1 MDDIAKLLGIS
12 KKTIYAHVENKKD
25 LVLAAVRIFI
35 KEEHTIITSLS
46 EKSINAI
53 DEMVALSKQTI
64 ELVKIMKPTLTY
76 DLKKYYSEIWLVIET
91 EYFSFIEEIIKNNVT
106 RGISEGFFRKDL
118 NPAIISKLYLGMA
131 HLVSSETFVKTNTYP
146 LKDMY
151 KGMINY
157 HLHGIINE
165 KGRNELNTIL
175 NA

>member
-1 MDDIAKLLGIS
+1 MPTSATKSSTETLLKSSMELFLRYGIKNVSMDDIAKLLGIS

-76 DLKKYYSEIWLVIET
+76 DLKKYYSEILSLIH
-91 EYFSFIEEIIKNNVT
+91 I
-106 RGISEGFFRKDL
+106 
-118 NPAIISKLYLGMA
+118 
-131 HLVSSETFVKTNTYP
+131 
-146 LKDMY
+146 
-151 KGMINY
+151 
-157 HLHGIINE
+157 
-165 KGRNELNTIL
+165 
-175 NA
+175 